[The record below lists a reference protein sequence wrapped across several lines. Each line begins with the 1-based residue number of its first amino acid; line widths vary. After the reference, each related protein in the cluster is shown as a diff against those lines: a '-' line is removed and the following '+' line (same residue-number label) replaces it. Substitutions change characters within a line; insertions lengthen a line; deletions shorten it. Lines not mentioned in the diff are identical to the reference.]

1 MQILQPAA
9 AQFQQQAMLLNNSS
23 PVVRKLSISLSSKS
37 DLELGE
43 LTTTSNNNMHQQST
57 SSNSS
62 SSSNSPN
69 SHLNLTISSD
79 NQLHYNYT
87 YLLKQMNKRKLHLP
101 CPLCD
106 SLVVNMS
113 DHLAKTHMIVDFKQR
128 KVLLNQVRNTHIM
141 NPSGL
146 RQLIDNNKYLLEKLK
161 FKKEEETEKANEEE
175 NVRMIECGVE
185 VEVVATNT
193 NEERVESGEKS
204 SPPSLPLMLL
214 PPQQQQQQQSS
225 PAVIDDSNN
234 SSSSC
239 SSSGNESGGESK
251 SVQSEASSF
260 EQKLEAI
267 KAMFLMASGN
277 ANMAA
282 AISANMTPESD
293 FDQYSEE
300 SESNNSEW
308 KKKWIFLRDR
318 IFRNF
323 IRSSKH

>member
-9 AQFQQQAMLLNNSS
+9 AQFQQQAMLLTNSS
-23 PVVRKLSISLSSKS
+23 PAVRKLSISLSSKS

-43 LTTTSNNNMHQQST
+43 LTTTSNHNVHRQST

-161 FKKEEETEKANEEE
+161 FKKEEDEAEKEVNEEE
-175 NVRMIECGVE
+175 KNGRMIECGVE
-185 VEVVATNT
+185 VEVVTTTTTTATNT
-193 NEERVESGEKS
+193 NEGRVESGERS
-204 SPPSLPLMLL
+204 SPPSLQLMLL
-214 PPQQQQQQQSS
+214 PPPPPPPQQQQPQQSS
-225 PAVIDDSNN
+225 SSVIDDSNN
-234 SSSSC
+234 SSSSSSC

-300 SESNNSEW
+300 SESSNSE
-308 KKKWIFLRDR
+308 
-318 IFRNF
+318 
-323 IRSSKH
+323 